1 MNITDFLL
9 IGDKKG
15 FNLWVP
21 RVNFW
26 HRMLAKALGAQ
37 MGLWEKELMMMDGT
51 VLKAD
56 HSRKAAKLIRIK
68 GVRLFKAIYTL
79 MNGEG
84 QVSTRLAL
92 SPLTYRLI
100 DLYLIT
106 HLPLAR
112 LTAGD
117 EPSTLST
124 IAINP

>member
-84 QVSTRLAL
+84 RKIRTSQ
-92 SPLTYRLI
+92 Y
-100 DLYLIT
+100 
-106 HLPLAR
+106 
-112 LTAGD
+112 
-117 EPSTLST
+117 PSRS
-124 IAINP
+124 IANDHAPASRAVDSR